1 MHTDNSMN
9 NASLRN
15 KDVKKAYASIDNNNP
30 TRFALIQIRTPDT
43 PKMALSENLIN
54 HTKAP
59 LSETTQ
65 NDIAKIMMALEHA
78 PNPSHPLPSNNTNL
92 VTQDKTDDTDK
103 QLINTIGMAI
113 AGGLLGNLTGTI
125 ITNGLGLNK
134 APQAP
139 KADITDR
146 VIDIIPDLIKS
157 FAMGTTMIAATI
169 GMSKWLNQESP
180 ELLKIKIDALRK

>member
-1 MHTDNSMN
+1 MHTDNS
-9 NASLRN
+9 SLRN
-15 KDVKKAYASIDNNNP
+15 KEAKKAYAPIDNNNNP
-30 TRFALIQIRTPDT
+30 TRFALIQIRTSDSPQ
-43 PKMALSENLIN
+43 KALSENLIN
-54 HTKAP
+54 KTKAP
-59 LSETTQ
+59 LSQTTQ
-65 NDIAKIMMALEHA
+65 NDIAKIMMALEHRKR
-78 PNPSHPLPSNNTNL
+78 PYHPLPTNNTNL
-92 VTQDKTDDTDK
+92 VIPDKTDDTDK

-113 AGGLLGNLTGTI
+113 AGGLMGNLAGTI

-134 APQAP
+134 AAQAP

-180 ELLKIKIDALRK
+180 ELLKVKIDALRK